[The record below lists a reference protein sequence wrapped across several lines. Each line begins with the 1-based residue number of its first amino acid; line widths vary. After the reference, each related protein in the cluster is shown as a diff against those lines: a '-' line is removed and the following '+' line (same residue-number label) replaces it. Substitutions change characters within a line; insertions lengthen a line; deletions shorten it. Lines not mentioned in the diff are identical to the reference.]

1 MRSFVISLCATV
13 LASSVSAFDICRAL
27 RCIEP
32 SDSPAVLVT
41 LQVPAENR
49 LYEPTIRVDL
59 DESDEVCDPSR
70 VQMFGQ
76 SLPIDE
82 DGRGSGTL
90 FAMPNLSI
98 TANWEFS
105 CATPKNASTEHRLHF
120 AISSIDGE
128 EVPETGF
135 VTRFRQIWPI
145 VFTSVESSA
154 LAKDPEYSRGTLHY
168 GPEGRRQTTLS
179 NEL

>member
-1 MRSFVISLCATV
+1 MRSLDISLCATV
-13 LASSVSAFDICRAL
+13 LASSVSAFDMCTVL
-27 RCIEP
+27 GCIEP

-41 LQVPAENR
+41 LQVPTENR
-49 LYEPTIRVDL
+49 LYQPAIRIDL
-59 DESDEVCDPSR
+59 DESNNVCDPSR

-82 DGRGSGTL
+82 NGRGSGTL
-90 FAMPNLSI
+90 FAMPDLSI

-105 CATPKNASTEHRLHF
+105 CATPKDASTEHRLHF
-120 AISSIDGE
+120 AVNSIDGE

-135 VTRFRQIWPI
+135 VTRFRQTWPI

-168 GPEGRRQTTLS
+168 GPEGRRQTTWN